1 MIGSDYVQ
9 NIRAIQLR
17 AFLFVIRVGGFMSLT
32 LKISDV
38 LASLYDHFVNGCNS
52 GPSLSGRP
60 CLGKSQRPVGHNPI
74 PFFSPLNM
82 VYIVG

>member
-32 LKISDV
+32 LKFQMFLPPSMITLSMAATRV
-38 LASLYDHFVNGCNS
+38 HRCLEGHASGSRND
-52 GPSLSGRP
+52 
-60 CLGKSQRPVGHNPI
+60 Q
-74 PFFSPLNM
+74 
-82 VYIVG
+82 